1 MIFFF
6 EGGKVVGSYLLWCS
20 GIFWGW
26 SFAFG
31 CCFFVV
37 LWREG
42 VFCFLFGWLMGV
54 WVVYCVFLFLLG
66 KFEVGEKFV

>member
-1 MIFFF
+1 MWGVICC
-6 EGGKVVGSYLLWCS
+6 GVVG
-20 GIFWGW
+20 F
-26 SFAFG
+26 FG
-31 CCFFVV
+31 VGVLFLVVVFFVV